1 MYFPTITKE
10 FVSPLG
16 NAGAYYGM
24 AVFSLAIASIAGF
37 QKKQISISTFSGLIV
52 VATAYYYWAVEK
64 RQVFSEEEKK
74 VMFKAYLLKGKAS
87 RRTLTLSWYKYAN
100 LSTFEHFSAF
110 PPFSGNKSKANR
122 IKKGPRSA
130 AGRGARAEHP
140 TPRSDNGKKEK
151 DKEVSITRVYAAV
164 HTDPCTSPSAAYLS
178 DEEQPPLARRG
189 DADKDQDQDQE
200 ETTYHLAGRG
210 AAEGVVTVWEKDR
223 EEYEN
228 EEEVEC
234 AHEEVP
240 ELPV

>member
-1 MYFPTITKE
+1 MFP
-10 FVSPLG
+10 
-16 NAGAYYGM
+16 
-24 AVFSLAIASIAGF
+24 SL
-37 QKKQISISTFSGLIV
+37 T
-52 VATAYYYWAVEK
+52 
-64 RQVFSEEEKK
+64 
-74 VMFKAYLLKGKAS
+74 
-87 RRTLTLSWYKYAN
+87 
-100 LSTFEHFSAF
+100 
-110 PPFSGNKSKANR
+110 GNKSKASR
-122 IKKGPRSA
+122 IKKGPKST
-130 AGRGARAEHP
+130 GRGGHGSNP
-140 TPRSDNGKKEK
+140 TPRSDNGRKGHKEE
-151 DKEVSITRVYAAV
+151 KEVSITRVYAAV

-189 DADKDQDQDQE
+189 EADKDQDQDQE